1 MRGIVKIEIHG
12 SWQPKFACVVDVF
25 LQNFQDKQDIG
36 AALAVYWRG
45 EKVLDIWAGEKNHK
59 THAAWSENTLV
70 PVFSVTKA
78 MTALSFLILAT
89 RGKFDYDAPV
99 AYYWPDF
106 ALVGKGTIS
115 CRELLEHRAGLY
127 ALDMPL
133 DLVDFR
139 DNPTKVD
146 RALTHQKPLFLP
158 GSAQAYGAQVWG
170 AYMGAL
176 FQRVAHESLGT
187 FFRREVAGKLGVDC
201 FIGLPA
207 AYDDRLATLYPV
219 SAFDRIAALVPDLF
233 GGNTTEGRI
242 ARAFVAGDRSIERAY
257 TNPALGPKSLDV
269 FNETWVHRLELPW
282 AGAITNARALAT
294 IMNVLALGGKLGK
307 IKFADR
313 ALMHELARA
322 NPLRYDLVLQKCLGW
337 NLGFL
342 KEEAH
347 IYSPHSEAFGHSGM
361 GGPVAL
367 ADPKVGL
374 AFAYVANKMD
384 YKIRPDKTLRI
395 SQAIYESIK

>member
-1 MRGIVKIEIHG
+1 MRGVVKVEIHG
-12 SWQPKFACVVDVF
+12 NWQPKFAHVVDAF
-25 LQNFQDKQDIG
+25 AQNFNDKQDIG
-36 AALAVYWRG
+36 AALTVFWRG
-45 EKVLDIWAGEKNHK
+45 ENVLDIWAGEKNYK
-59 THAAWSENTLV
+59 THTAWSENTLV

-78 MTALSFLILAT
+78 LAALAFLILAT

-99 AYYWPDF
+99 ARYWPDF
-106 ALVGKGTIS
+106 ALVGKKTIT

-127 ALDMPL
+127 ALDVQL
-133 DLVDFR
+133 DLADFR
-139 DNPTKVD
+139 DNPTKVE
-146 RALTHQKPLFLP
+146 RALTHQKPHFLP

-170 AYMGAL
+170 AYAGAL
-176 FQRVAHESLGT
+176 FKCVAHETIGT
-187 FFRREVAGKLGVDC
+187 FFQREVAAKLKVDC

-219 SAFDRIAALVPDLF
+219 SAFDRIAALVPDLI

-294 IMNVLALGGKLGK
+294 IMNVFAMGGKIGK

-313 ALMHELARA
+313 ALMHELTRA
-322 NPLRYDLVLQKCLGW
+322 NPLRYDLVLQKRLGW

-342 KEEAH
+342 KEEVH

-367 ADPKVGL
+367 TDPKVGL

-384 YKIRPDKTLRI
+384 YKIRPDKTLRL
-395 SQAIYESIK
+395 SKAIYDSL